1 MNRLVLIGNGFDLAH
16 GMKTSYHDFIL
27 NYLKEAFRGVFKGNN
42 YEDNLIKVYYDR
54 AGWKLIMNGNEVDS
68 WTLQNFIDHFEPE
81 NRREN
86 RVVLQSKSI
95 LIQYLF
101 DHCKQYDWVD
111 IENVFYLLLCKF
123 ASKNQLNEIMRLNQD
138 LEFLKELLKEYL
150 VKVENDF
157 VKNDSEKFRRK
168 DFVEQITSISTLSVQ
183 ERKYLGIEEL
193 NNRPESILFLNFNY
207 TDTIHEY
214 FERIREKINNC
225 YVINIH
231 GKLNE
236 SNNPIIFGYG
246 DESET
251 NFSLLE
257 KYDECLTYVKTY
269 WYSRTNNYRKFLD
282 FVNSGNFDVF
292 VLGHSC
298 GLSDKT
304 LLSEVF
310 NNKNCRKIRLLTYVK
325 DRNKDVTID
334 NTDYIS
340 KTYQIGRVFQNK
352 EEMRDKLIPF
362 MPSDVIAIKSLKN

>member
-1 MNRLVLIGNGFDLAH
+1 M
-16 GMKTSYHDFIL
+16 
-27 NYLKEAFRGVFKGNN
+27 
-42 YEDNLIKVYYDR
+42 
-54 AGWKLIMNGNEVDS
+54 
-68 WTLQNFIDHFEPE
+68 
-81 NRREN
+81 
-86 RVVLQSKSI
+86 
-95 LIQYLF
+95 
-101 DHCKQYDWVD
+101 
-111 IENVFYLLLCKF
+111 
-123 ASKNQLNEIMRLNQD
+123 
-138 LEFLKELLKEYL
+138 
-150 VKVENDF
+150 
-157 VKNDSEKFRRK
+157 
-168 DFVEQITSISTLSVQ
+168 
-183 ERKYLGIEEL
+183 
-193 NNRPESILFLNFNY
+193 NFNY